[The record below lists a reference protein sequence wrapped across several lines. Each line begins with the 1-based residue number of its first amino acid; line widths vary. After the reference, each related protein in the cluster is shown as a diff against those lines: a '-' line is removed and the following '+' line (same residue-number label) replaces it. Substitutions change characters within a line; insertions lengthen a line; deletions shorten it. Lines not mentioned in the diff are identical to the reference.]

1 MAENIEKQAATISH
15 NVAQLILLLAGL
27 TAIAPLAIDA
37 YLPAMPL
44 MASEFA
50 VSIHDIELSL
60 SLFLAGFA
68 VGQLTGGPLS
78 DHFGRRRIIFVGL
91 ILFCI
96 ASMGIVLSHTLHGLW
111 GWRVVQAIGGGMAIV
126 NSSAVI
132 RDISSGRD
140 SARYLSHM
148 AIIMMIAPLIAP
160 LIGTLCLYL
169 AGWHSIFIVL
179 FVYALLI
186 GLLLHRLLP
195 ETRQISTHKTSA
207 LRRYYEVL
215 SHRKALAYL
224 AAQSFTYGGL
234 FSFITASPSVY
245 MVYFDVSA
253 SVYPFLFGINVLMMI
268 VVNRINVRLLHYYD
282 PPCLLRLGQILQVV
296 TGLMMLFY
304 IVISPAPALSMIV
317 MGIMVFIGSQALI
330 VSNAIA
336 STVEFFPR
344 SSATATA
351 VLGSFG
357 FLSGAASGLLVS
369 SLGDGSLWPMITVMT
384 GCAIAGLTL
393 KTLILHSCKHFPAN
407 KTGC

>member
-1 MAENIEKQAATISH
+1 MDRPRSTDTH

-78 DHFGRRRIIFVGL
+78 DHFGRRRVIFVGL
-91 ILFCI
+91 TLFCI
-96 ASMGIVLSHTLHGLW
+96 ASMGIVLSHTLYELW
-111 GWRVVQAIGGGMAIV
+111 IWRVIQAIGGGMAIV

-160 LIGTLCLYL
+160 LIGTLCLYI

-195 ETRQISTHKTSA
+195 ETRQISPQKTSA
-207 LRRYYEVL
+207 LRRYIEVL

-245 MVYFDVSA
+245 MVYFGVSA
-253 SVYPFLFGINVLMMI
+253 SVYPFLFGINVVMMI
-268 VVNRINVRLLHYYD
+268 VVNRINVRLLLFYD
-282 PPCLLRLGQILQVV
+282 PPCLLRLGQIIQVI
-296 TGLMMLFY
+296 TGVLMLLY
-304 IVISPAPALSMIV
+304 ILISPDPALSIIV
-317 MGIMVFIGSQALI
+317 FGIMIFIGSQALI

-369 SLGDGSLWPMITVMT
+369 SLGDGSLWPMISVMT
-384 GCAIAGLTL
+384 GCAVAGLTL
-393 KTLILHSCKHFPAN
+393 KTLILRSCRNNPQIKN
-407 KTGC
+407 GC

>member
-1 MAENIEKQAATISH
+1 MTAKMNKQPAINPH

-37 YLPAMPL
+37 YLPAMPQ
-44 MASEFA
+44 MATEFS
-50 VSIHDIELSL
+50 VSIHAIELSL

-68 VGQLTGGPLS
+68 IGQLAGGPLS
-78 DHFGRRRIIFVGL
+78 DHFGRRRIIFIGL
-91 ILFCI
+91 TLFCI
-96 ASMGIVLSHTLHGLW
+96 ASLGIVFSHTLHGLW
-111 GWRVVQAIGGGMAIV
+111 LWRIIQAVGGGMAIV

-148 AIIMMIAPLIAP
+148 AIIMMIAPLLAP
-160 LIGTLCLYL
+160 LIGMICLHI

-179 FVYALLI
+179 FIYALLI
-186 GLLLHRLLP
+186 GLLLYRLLP
-195 ETRQISTHKTSA
+195 ETRIQPTQTTSA
-207 LRRYYEVL
+207 LRRYIEVL
-215 SHRKALAYL
+215 THRKALAYL

-245 MVYFDVSA
+245 MVYFGVSA
-253 SVYPFLFGINVLMMI
+253 SVYPLLFGVNVLMMI
-268 VVNRINVRLLHYYD
+268 VVNRINVRLLHFYD
-282 PPCLLRLGQILQVV
+282 PPFLLRLGQILQVIIGV
-296 TGLMMLFY
+296 VMLLY
-304 IVISPAPALSMIV
+304 ILIIPAPALSLIV
-317 MGIMVFIGSQALI
+317 AGIMIFIGCQALI
-330 VSNAIA
+330 VSNAVA

-369 SLGDGSLWPMITVMT
+369 SLGDGSLWPMISVMS
-384 GCAIAGLTL
+384 GCAIAGLVI
-393 KTLILHSCKHFPAN
+393 KTLILRSCRPNPTEKN
-407 KTGC
+407 GC

>member
-1 MAENIEKQAATISH
+1 MVAKVDKHPPITTH

-78 DHFGRRRIIFVGL
+78 DHFGRRRIIFIGL
-91 ILFCI
+91 TLFCI

-111 GWRVVQAIGGGMAIV
+111 LWRIIQAIGGGMAIV

-160 LIGTLCLYL
+160 LIGMICLHL

-186 GLLLHRLLP
+186 GLLLYRLLP
-195 ETRQISTHKTSA
+195 ETRIQPTQTTSA
-207 LRRYYEVL
+207 LRRYIEVL

-245 MVYFDVSA
+245 MIYFGVSA
-253 SVYPFLFGINVLMMI
+253 SVYPLLFGINVVMMI
-268 VVNRINVRLLHYYD
+268 VVNRINVRLLNFYD
-282 PPCLLRLGQILQVV
+282 PPCLLRLGQILQVIS
-296 TGLMMLFY
+296 GLMMLLY
-304 IVISPAPALSMIV
+304 IFISPEPALSIIV
-317 MGIMVFIGSQALI
+317 VGIMLFIGSQALI

-357 FLSGAASGLLVS
+357 FLSGAVSGLLVS

-384 GCAIAGLTL
+384 GCAVAGLTL
-393 KTLILHSCKHFPAN
+393 KTIILHSCPSDK
-407 KTGC
+407 

>member
-1 MAENIEKQAATISH
+1 MDKQPAISSH

-44 MASEFA
+44 MAAEFA
-50 VSIHDIELSL
+50 VSIHAIELSL

-68 VGQLTGGPLS
+68 IGQLTGGPLS
-78 DHFGRRRIIFVGL
+78 DHFGRRRIIFIGL
-91 ILFCI
+91 TLFCI
-96 ASMGIVLSHTLHGLW
+96 ASLGIVLSHTLYGLW
-111 GWRVVQAIGGGMAIV
+111 LWRIIQAIGGGMAIV

-148 AIIMMIAPLIAP
+148 AIIMMIAPLVAP
-160 LIGTLCLYL
+160 LIGMICLHL

-179 FVYALLI
+179 LIYALAI
-186 GLLLHRLLP
+186 GLLLYRLLP
-195 ETRQISTHKTSA
+195 ETRIQPTQATSA
-207 LRRYYEVL
+207 LHRYIEVL

-245 MVYFDVSA
+245 MVYYGVSA
-253 SVYPFLFGINVLMMI
+253 SVYPLLFGINVVMMI
-268 VVNRINVRLLHYYD
+268 VVNRINVRLLHFYD
-282 PPCLLRLGQILQVV
+282 PPCLLRLGQILQVI
-296 TGLMMLFY
+296 TGMIMLLY
-304 IVISPAPALSMIV
+304 ILIIPFPALSAIV
-317 MGIMVFIGSQALI
+317 IGIMIFIGCQALI
-330 VSNAIA
+330 VSNAVA
-336 STVEFFPR
+336 STVEFFPQ

-369 SLGDGSLWPMITVMT
+369 SLGDGSLWPMISVMS
-384 GCAIAGLTL
+384 GCAVTGLVV
-393 KTLILHSCKHFPAN
+393 KTLILRSCNSKPTEKHSR
-407 KTGC
+407 

>member
-1 MAENIEKQAATISH
+1 MDKEPAISTH

-44 MASEFA
+44 MAAEFA

-78 DHFGRRRIIFVGL
+78 DHFGRRRVIFIGL
-91 ILFCI
+91 TLFCV

-111 GWRVVQAIGGGMAIV
+111 IWRVVQAIGGGMAIV

-148 AIIMMIAPLIAP
+148 AIIMMIAPLVAP
-160 LIGTLCLYL
+160 LIGMVCLHL

-186 GLLLHRLLP
+186 GLLLYRLLP
-195 ETRQISTHKTSA
+195 ETRVKAIQTTSA
-207 LRRYYEVL
+207 LKRYIEVL

-245 MVYFDVSA
+245 MIYFGVSA
-253 SVYPFLFGINVLMMI
+253 SVYPLLFAVNVLMMI
-268 VVNRINVRLLHYYD
+268 VVNRINVRLLHFYD
-282 PPCLLRLGQILQVV
+282 PPCLLKLGQILQVI
-296 TGLMMLFY
+296 TGLTMLLY
-304 IVISPAPALSMIV
+304 ILISPAPALAIIV
-317 MGIMVFIGSQALI
+317 IGIMIFIGSQALI
-330 VSNAIA
+330 VSNAIP

-369 SLGDGSLWPMITVMT
+369 SLGDGSLWPMITVMS

-393 KTLILHSCKHFPAN
+393 KTLILHSCQEHPQN
-407 KTGC
+407 KTDC

>member
-1 MAENIEKQAATISH
+1 MDKEPAISTH

-44 MASEFA
+44 MAAEFA

-78 DHFGRRRIIFVGL
+78 DHFGRRRVIFIGL
-91 ILFCI
+91 TLFCV
-96 ASMGIVLSHTLHGLW
+96 ASMGIVLSHTLLGLW
-111 GWRVVQAIGGGMAIV
+111 IWRVVQAIGGGMAIV

-148 AIIMMIAPLIAP
+148 AIIMMIAPLVAP
-160 LIGTLCLYL
+160 LIGMVCLHL

-186 GLLLHRLLP
+186 GLLLYRLLP
-195 ETRQISTHKTSA
+195 ETRVKAIQTTSA
-207 LRRYYEVL
+207 LKRYIEVL

-245 MVYFDVSA
+245 MIYFGVSA
-253 SVYPFLFGINVLMMI
+253 SVYPLLFAVNVLMMI
-268 VVNRINVRLLHYYD
+268 VVNRINVRLLHFYD
-282 PPCLLRLGQILQVV
+282 PPCLLKLGQILQVI
-296 TGLMMLFY
+296 TGLTMLLY
-304 IVISPAPALSMIV
+304 ILISPAPALAIIV
-317 MGIMVFIGSQALI
+317 IGIMIFIGSQALI

-369 SLGDGSLWPMITVMT
+369 SLGDGSLWPMITVMS

-393 KTLILHSCKHFPAN
+393 KTLILHSCQEHPQN
-407 KTGC
+407 KTDC

>member
-1 MAENIEKQAATISH
+1 MTAKMNKQPAINTH

-37 YLPAMPL
+37 YLPAMPQ
-44 MASEFA
+44 MATEFS
-50 VSIHDIELSL
+50 VSIHAIELSL

-68 VGQLTGGPLS
+68 IGQLAGGPLS
-78 DHFGRRRIIFVGL
+78 DHFGRRRIIFIGL
-91 ILFCI
+91 TLFCI
-96 ASMGIVLSHTLHGLW
+96 ASLGIVFSHTLHGLW
-111 GWRVVQAIGGGMAIV
+111 LWRIIQAVGGGMAIV

-148 AIIMMIAPLIAP
+148 AIIMMIAPLLAP
-160 LIGTLCLYL
+160 LIGMICLHI

-179 FVYALLI
+179 FIYALLI
-186 GLLLHRLLP
+186 GLLLYRLLP
-195 ETRQISTHKTSA
+195 ETRIQPTQTTSA
-207 LRRYYEVL
+207 LRRYIEVL
-215 SHRKALAYL
+215 THRKALAYL

-245 MVYFDVSA
+245 MVYFGVSA
-253 SVYPFLFGINVLMMI
+253 SVYPLLFGVNVLMMI
-268 VVNRINVRLLHYYD
+268 VVNRINVRLLHFYD
-282 PPCLLRLGQILQVV
+282 PPCLLRLGQILQVIIGV
-296 TGLMMLFY
+296 VMLLY
-304 IVISPAPALSMIV
+304 ILIIPAPTLSLIV
-317 MGIMVFIGSQALI
+317 AGIMIFIGCQALI
-330 VSNAIA
+330 VSNAVA

-369 SLGDGSLWPMITVMT
+369 SLGDGSLWPMISVMS
-384 GCAIAGLTL
+384 GCAIAGLVI
-393 KTLILHSCKHFPAN
+393 KTLILRSCRPNPTEKN
-407 KTGC
+407 GC